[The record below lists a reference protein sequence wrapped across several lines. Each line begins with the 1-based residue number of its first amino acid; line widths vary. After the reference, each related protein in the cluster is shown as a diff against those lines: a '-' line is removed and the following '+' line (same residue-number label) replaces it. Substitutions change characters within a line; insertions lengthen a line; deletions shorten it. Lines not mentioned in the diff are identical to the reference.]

1 MSHYFWYFFFFGG
14 GSWDSNDWK
23 GLEWSLKEIPTHKRD
38 SIIWRQDGD
47 TMVAYLFSC
56 HSRTCVWHL
65 GRSTQEP
72 LQGTQ
77 WQSRR
82 EICFLAMN
90 CSAKYLLLSME
101 KKRNGTRMALLIV
114 IFFNIRTLYNTLPPS
129 KDFIQ
134 FLPAASV
141 SSGRANTSKLRPA
154 LTEWQEDMQ
163 NHHTCDVHE
172 TATHRFKATQLFV
185 DVLPQKWLLKKSGRI
200 HSESSPTIRT
210 WHVHHNLSMK
220 WSIQVPNDMS
230 GDKWRKLLGGLLAW
244 EVVSG
249 NFPLSF

>member
-1 MSHYFWYFFFFGG
+1 MVIQWLPICSVAILEHVSDTWAGALKSHFRGPSDNHDVRYVFLRWIAVQNTCYF
-14 GSWDSNDWK
+14 
-23 GLEWSLKEIPTHKRD
+23 
-38 SIIWRQDGD
+38 
-47 TMVAYLFSC
+47 
-56 HSRTCVWHL
+56 
-65 GRSTQEP
+65 
-72 LQGTQ
+72 
-77 WQSRR
+77 
-82 EICFLAMN
+82 
-90 CSAKYLLLSME
+90 LLSME

>member
-1 MSHYFWYFFFFGG
+1 MVIQWLPICSVAILEHVSDTWAGALKRHFRGPSDNHDVRYVFLRWIAVQNTCYFQ
-14 GSWDSNDWK
+14 WK
-23 GLEWSLKEIPTHKRD
+23 RRG
-38 SIIWRQDGD
+38 
-47 TMVAYLFSC
+47 MVRGWLCWLWF
-56 HSRTCVWHL
+56 
-65 GRSTQEP
+65 
-72 LQGTQ
+72 
-77 WQSRR
+77 
-82 EICFLAMN
+82 
-90 CSAKYLLLSME
+90 
-101 KKRNGTRMALLIV
+101 
-114 IFFNIRTLYNTLPPS
+114 FFNIRTLYNTLPPS